1 MKNIY
6 KQIVTAFIVTISGMP
21 GTLLAESNSAVGAS
35 PSASARLDFQIV
47 IPGILRFQVGT
58 TGANNV
64 DLIEFQPAGAT
75 LGDGSDTAATAGSG
89 NLGNGSVTVA
99 LLSNAGQ
106 VTITETNNSGGAG
119 LDNGAGDTIPYA
131 EILTASGDP
140 TNFAAPTLSN
150 NSSNTSQPPPNVGTK
165 VTVRNTTWTYSYDN
179 STVYPEGTYGGLNTQ
194 GGRVTYTAATP

>member
-1 MKNIY
+1 MNKFF
-6 KQIVTAFIVTISGMP
+6 KVFVTACFLAASSLP
-21 GTLLAESNSAVGAS
+21 GPVLAESNSAVGAS

-75 LGDGSDTAATAGSG
+75 LGDGTDTAATAGSG
-89 NLGNGSVTVA
+89 DLGSGGVTVA

-119 LDNGAGDTIPYA
+119 LDNGAGDTIPYT
-131 EILTASGDP
+131 EILTTSGDP
-140 TNFAAPTLSN
+140 TNFAAPTLSDS
-150 NSSNTSQPPPNVGTK
+150 SSNTSQPPPNVGTK

-179 STVYPEGTYGGLNTQ
+179 STVYPEGTYGGVNTQ